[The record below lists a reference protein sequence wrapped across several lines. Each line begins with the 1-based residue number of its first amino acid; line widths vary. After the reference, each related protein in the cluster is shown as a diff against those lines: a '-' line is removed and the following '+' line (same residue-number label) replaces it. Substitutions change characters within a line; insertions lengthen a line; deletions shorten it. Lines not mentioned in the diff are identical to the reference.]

1 MILNMCILRTLR
13 KAIAVWVAATVL
25 TTPTGVARAD
35 GFSIFLPVVLRPNG
49 CPTASA
55 ERYDLIAIGGGNYK
69 DNRLTDEN
77 ADLRLSVLGYAPT
90 SAPLSLVDYNG
101 DTDPLAPKL
110 HGIFE
115 PNRTPVFARA
125 YKRHDWNWNESAP
138 PPYGSRGGV
147 NNDWPVSVIDLE
159 AAAGEGVYI
168 PERGPTI
175 GGGFNAMVLYAGEEE
190 LTLAYYRQDNVVEG
204 YLIHMANFC
213 VDPNL
218 VALYRA
224 QTSGGKRSTGSLPG
238 LSNNQPIG
246 TARTGIVT
254 VAVRDRGGYLDPRSR
269 KDWW

>member
-1 MILNMCILRTLR
+1 MRLVR
-13 KAIAVWVAATVL
+13 KSITVVVAATVL
-25 TTPTGVARAD
+25 TAPASVAHAN
-35 GFSIFLPVVLRPNG
+35 GKIVFLPVMLRREG
-49 CPTASA
+49 CPTVSTA
-55 ERYDLIAIGGGNYK
+55 RFDLIAVAGGYYK

-77 ADLRLSVLGYAPT
+77 ADLRLSVLGYEPT

-110 HGIFE
+110 HGVFE
-115 PNRTPVFARA
+115 PNRTPTFVRA

-138 PPYGSRGGV
+138 PPYGTRGGV
-147 NNDWPVSVIDLE
+147 NSDWPVSVIDFGAAEGE
-159 AAAGEGVYI
+159 AVHI

-175 GGGFNAMVLYAGEEE
+175 GGGFNAMVLYAGDEE
-190 LTLAYYRQDNVVEG
+190 LTLVYYRQDSVVEG

-238 LSNNQPIG
+238 LSNNQRIG
-246 TARTGIVT
+246 TVKTGIVSI
-254 VAVRDRGGYLDPRSR
+254 AVRDRGGYLDPRSR

>member
-1 MILNMCILRTLR
+1 MTLQMR
-13 KAIAVWVAATVL
+13 ARRNVTAIAVAATVL
-25 TTPTGVARAD
+25 TAPAGLARAD
-35 GFSIFLPVVLRPNG
+35 GFSIFLPVMMRPDG
-49 CPTASA
+49 CPTVSSA
-55 ERYDLIAIGGGNYK
+55 RYELIAVAGGNYK

-77 ADLRLSVLGYAPT
+77 ADLRLSVIGYAPT

-101 DTDPLAPKL
+101 ETDQLAPKL
-110 HGIFE
+110 HGLFE
-115 PNRTPVFARA
+115 PNRTPVFVRA

-138 PPYGSRGGV
+138 PPYGTRGGV
-147 NNDWPVSVIDLE
+147 NSDWPVSVIDFE
-159 AAAGEGVYI
+159 AGAGEAVYI

-175 GGGFNAMVLYAGEEE
+175 GSNFNAMVLYAGEEE
-190 LTLAYYRQDNVVEG
+190 LTLVYYRQDSVVEG

-238 LSNNQPIG
+238 LSNNQRIG
-246 TARTGIVT
+246 TAKAGIVT
-254 VAVRDRGGYLDPRSR
+254 VAVRDRGGFLDPRSR

>member
-1 MILNMCILRTLR
+1 MFLNTHALR
-13 KAIAVWVAATVL
+13 KGLVAAIAAMMLSAPAGT
-25 TTPTGVARAD
+25 ARAD
-35 GFSIFLPVVLRPNG
+35 GFSIFLPVMLRADV
-49 CPTASA
+49 CPTFSSA
-55 ERYDLIAIGGGNYK
+55 RFDVIAIDGGTYK

-77 ADLRLSVLGYAPT
+77 ADLRLSVLGYEPT
-90 SAPLSLVDYNG
+90 GAPLSLVDYNG
-101 DTDPLAPKL
+101 ATDPLAPKL
-110 HGIFE
+110 HGVFK

-147 NNDWPVSVIDLE
+147 NNDWPVSVIDF
-159 AAAGEGVYI
+159 AAGADEAVHI

-175 GGGFNAMVLYAGEEE
+175 GGGFNAMVLYADVEE
-190 LTLAYYRQDNVVEG
+190 LTLVYYRQDSVVEG

-224 QTSGGKRSTGSLPG
+224 QTSGGKRSSGSLPG
-238 LSNNQPIG
+238 LSNNQRIG
-246 TARTGIVT
+246 TAKGGIVT
-254 VAVRDRGGYLDPRSR
+254 IAVRDRGAYLDPRSR

>member
-1 MILNMCILRTLR
+1 MFLNTRILS
-13 KAIAVWVAATVL
+13 KGIAVAIAATVL
-25 TTPTGVARAD
+25 TAPASLARAD
-35 GFSIFLPVVLRPNG
+35 GFSVFLPVMMRPDG
-49 CPTASA
+49 CPTVSVAS
-55 ERYDLIAIGGGNYK
+55 YGLIAIAGGNYK

-77 ADLRLSVLGYAPT
+77 ADFRLSVLGYEPT

-101 DTDPLAPKL
+101 DTDPHAPKL
-110 HGIFE
+110 HSVFE
-115 PNRTPVFARA
+115 PSRTPVFARS

-138 PPYGSRGGV
+138 PPYGTRGSV
-147 NNDWPVSVIDLE
+147 NNDWPVSVIDFE
-159 AAAGEGVYI
+159 AAAGEAVHI

-190 LTLAYYRQDNVVEG
+190 LTLVYYRQDSVVEG

-218 VALYRA
+218 VALYRL

-238 LSNNQPIG
+238 LSNNQRVG
-246 TARTGIVT
+246 TAKTGIVT